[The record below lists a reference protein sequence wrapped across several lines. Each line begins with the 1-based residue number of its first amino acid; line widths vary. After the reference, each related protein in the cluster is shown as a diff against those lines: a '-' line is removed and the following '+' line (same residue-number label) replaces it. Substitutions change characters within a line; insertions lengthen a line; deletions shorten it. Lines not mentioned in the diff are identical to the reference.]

1 MEYHEIGDRFE
12 FDGVT
17 LEVIK
22 ASGCRSCFFVGCHL
36 MRCELKDKPKY
47 CGIDTRNDNESIS
60 INQNILSPVWFFY
73 HIMKRLAQV
82 NDIIQIGRAHV

>member
-1 MEYHEIGDRFE
+1 MEYYEMGERFE
-12 FDGVT
+12 YNGVV

-47 CGIDTRNDNESIS
+47 CGIDTRNDNEKI
-60 INQNILSPVWFFY
+60 
-73 HIMKRLAQV
+73 
-82 NDIIQIGRAHV
+82 D

>member
-1 MEYHEIGDRFE
+1 MEYHEIGERFE
-12 FDGVT
+12 YDGVI

-22 ASGCRSCFFVGCHL
+22 APGCRSCFFVGCHL

-60 INQNILSPVWFFY
+60 YKYVELCKPKIWNRKQNLW
-73 HIMKRLAQV
+73 
-82 NDIIQIGRAHV
+82 